1 MYSFQN
7 QKKMPD
13 DWHQAD
19 IIAAIKKSGT
29 NMSKLSEASG
39 YSRNSLRNALYRP
52 YPKAEKII
60 AKAIGVEPED
70 IWPSRYAL

>member
-1 MYSFQN
+1 MYSLAT
-7 QKKMPD
+7 QKKVPC

-19 IIAAIKKSGT
+19 IIAAIKKAGT

-60 AKAIGVEPED
+60 AAAIGVEASD
-70 IWPSRYAL
+70 IWPSRYS